1 MKNEE
6 IKQFENYSK
15 KFSIIIELDRF
26 YDSSE
31 DYYLDVKNIIG
42 KEFIIKIDQD
52 SQSFLYVNEKNEKK
66 TISLRELIM
75 LKNKLN
81 NINEKEK
88 GKKTSTVIDKN
99 NEMKIKLKNLLF
111 FKKNNN

>member
-1 MKNEE
+1 
-6 IKQFENYSK
+6 
-15 KFSIIIELDRF
+15 
-26 YDSSE
+26 
-31 DYYLDVKNIIG
+31 
-42 KEFIIKIDQD
+42 
-52 SQSFLYVNEKNEKK
+52 
-66 TISLRELIM
+66 M